1 MLAAYPVATVLFLV
15 RDVGLLFF
23 FALGPRPKRVE
34 GVTLLYI
41 VLLAWVIPGLLRAMG
56 LTPLA
61 TAIAPMGHLDGWQAA
76 LVVAAQVAIV
86 WAALAWRWR
95 KAFGEG
101 AKV

>member
-1 MLAAYPVATVLFLV
+1 
-15 RDVGLLFF
+15 VGLLVFF
-23 FALGPRPKRVE
+23 TLGPRPKRVE

-41 VLLAWVIPGLLRAMG
+41 VLLAWVIPGLLRAIG

-61 TAIAPMGHLDGWQAA
+61 TAIAPLGHIEAWQAA
-76 LVVAAQVAIV
+76 LVVAAQGAVV
-86 WAALAWRWR
+86 WGAVAWRWR